1 MKLGLTD
8 DFSQI
13 ICNFFLVAIMPSKV
27 YSNAERYYG
36 KLKPNQQQ

>member
-13 ICNFFLVAIMPSKV
+13 ICNFFLVAIMP
-27 YSNAERYYG
+27 YAERYYG